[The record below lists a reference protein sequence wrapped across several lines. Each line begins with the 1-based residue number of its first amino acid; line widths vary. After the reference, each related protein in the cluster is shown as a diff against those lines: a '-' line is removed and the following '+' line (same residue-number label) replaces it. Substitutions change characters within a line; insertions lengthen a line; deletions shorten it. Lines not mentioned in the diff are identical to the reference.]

1 MKRTQEVRDAHQ
13 EHAKK
18 LLDMGLQKA
27 DVAATLQRKYSLSR
41 ATAYRDVDDADI
53 SRESEDHKIEA
64 DPMPEITLED
74 REPLMRMTKHLL
86 IDAYEQ
92 GNVQDY
98 ARLVREYERLARMGG
113 LSTSSRRLFTP
124 FQSTTPIYEPE
135 LLPFALLRSTTSDE
149 RQKPVAGVPDAMKL
163 PEPSCLPTSNPP

>member
-1 MKRTQEVRDAHQ
+1 MKRSKEEREAHQ
-13 EHAKK
+13 QHAKK
-18 LLDMGLQKA
+18 LLDMGFQKA
-27 DVAATLQRKYSLSR
+27 DVAATLQRKYQR
-41 ATAYRDVDDADI
+41 
-53 SRESEDHKIEA
+53 IEA

-113 LSTSSRRLFTP
+113 LS
-124 FQSTTPIYEPE
+124 
-135 LLPFALLRSTTSDE
+135 
-149 RQKPVAGVPDAMKL
+149 QKF
-163 PEPSCLPTSNPP
+163 

>member
-1 MKRTQEVRDAHQ
+1 MKRTEEARKAHQ

-41 ATAYRDVDDADI
+41 ATAYRDVDEADI
-53 SRESEDHKIEA
+53 SREKEDHTIEA
-64 DPMPEITLED
+64 DPVPMISFED
-74 REPLMRMTKHLL
+74 RDALMRMTRQLL
-86 IDAYEQ
+86 IDAYTD

-113 LSTSSRRLFTP
+113 LSQTL
-124 FQSTTPIYEPE
+124 
-135 LLPFALLRSTTSDE
+135 
-149 RQKPVAGVPDAMKL
+149 
-163 PEPSCLPTSNPP
+163 

>member
-1 MKRTQEVRDAHQ
+1 MGSLPLVDCSCKILTSGVKPSLLRSNHHHPMKRSNEQRTAHQ

-27 DVAATLQRKYSLSR
+27 DVAATLQRKYGLAR
-41 ATAYRDVDDADI
+41 ATAYRDIDEADLL
-53 SRESEDHKIEA
+53 RETEDHTIEA
-64 DPMPEITLED
+64 DPTPEITLAD

-86 IDAYEQ
+86 IDAYEN

-113 LSTSSRRLFTP
+113 LS
-124 FQSTTPIYEPE
+124 
-135 LLPFALLRSTTSDE
+135 
-149 RQKPVAGVPDAMKL
+149 QKF
-163 PEPSCLPTSNPP
+163 

>member
-1 MKRTQEVRDAHQ
+1 MKRPVEVREAHQ
-13 EHAKK
+13 QHAKK
-18 LLDMGLQKA
+18 LLDMGFQKA

-41 ATAYRDVDDADI
+41 ATAYRDVDEADI
-53 SRESEDHKIEA
+53 SRESEDHRIEA

-98 ARLVREYERLARMGG
+98 ASLVREYERLARMGG
-113 LSTSSRRLFTP
+113 LS
-124 FQSTTPIYEPE
+124 
-135 LLPFALLRSTTSDE
+135 
-149 RQKPVAGVPDAMKL
+149 QKF
-163 PEPSCLPTSNPP
+163 

>member
-1 MKRTQEVRDAHQ
+1 MKRTAEVKEAHQ

-27 DVAATLQRKYSLSR
+27 DVAATLQRKYGLSR

-53 SRESEDHKIEA
+53 SRQNEDHTIEA
-64 DPMPEITLED
+64 TPVPMISFDD
-74 REPLMRMTKHLL
+74 RDALMRMTRQLL
-86 IDAYEQ
+86 IDAYTD

-113 LSTSSRRLFTP
+113 LS
-124 FQSTTPIYEPE
+124 
-135 LLPFALLRSTTSDE
+135 
-149 RQKPVAGVPDAMKL
+149 QKF
-163 PEPSCLPTSNPP
+163 

>member
-1 MKRTQEVRDAHQ
+1 MGSLPLVDCSCKILTSGVKPRPAPLHQHHPMKRSNEQRAAHQ
-13 EHAKK
+13 EHAKQ

-27 DVAATLQRKYSLSR
+27 DVAATLQRKYGLAR
-41 ATAYRDVDDADI
+41 ATAYRDIDEADLL
-53 SRESEDHKIEA
+53 RETEDHMIEA

-113 LSTSSRRLFTP
+113 LS
-124 FQSTTPIYEPE
+124 
-135 LLPFALLRSTTSDE
+135 
-149 RQKPVAGVPDAMKL
+149 QKF
-163 PEPSCLPTSNPP
+163 